1 MVQVTTLRGEVER
14 LNKEVEKLKH
24 LAEQENKTVVDKATS
39 PMEVD
44 QNLNGLGGRLA
55 QREAAK
61 ENFEGSK
68 NEQGNAMQR
77 EVAVDGRDELYTE
90 GPGELVVDEE
100 ISVEV
105 SSDDEDNQTDGDKP
119 QPRTEKQNSEIP
131 KRKDLWLVG
140 KKNSSASKCSP
151 KKKPAKH
158 GVVVTTVKRAAEK
171 MGKHEGKVKL
181 VMRKGD
187 LESKVISEEIQDQQ
201 AAKARG
207 EDNVCGHNAVSRM
220 AQRQLASV
228 RGKVKGCP

>member
-44 QNLNGLGGRLA
+44 RNLNGLGGRLA
-55 QREAAK
+55 QRESAK
-61 ENFEGSK
+61 ENFEVSK
-68 NEQGNAMQR
+68 KEQGNAMQR
-77 EVAVDGRDELYTE
+77 EMAVAGRDELYTE

-105 SSDDEDNQTDGDKP
+105 SSDDEANQTDGDKP
-119 QPRTEKQNSEIP
+119 QLRTEKQNSDIS

-140 KKNSSASKCSP
+140 KKNPASKCSP

-158 GVVVTTVKRAAEK
+158 GAVVTTVKRAAEK

-187 LESKVISEEIQDQQ
+187 LESKVISEGIQDQQ

-207 EDNVCGHNAVSRM
+207 EDNVRGDNAVSRM

>member
-44 QNLNGLGGRLA
+44 RNLNGLGGRLA

-61 ENFEGSK
+61 GNFEVSK
-68 NEQGNAMQR
+68 KEQGNAMQR
-77 EVAVDGRDELYTE
+77 EMAVDGRDELYTE

-105 SSDDEDNQTDGDKP
+105 SSDDEANQTDGDKP
-119 QPRTEKQNSEIP
+119 QLRTEKQNSDIS

-140 KKNSSASKCSP
+140 KKNPASKCSP

-158 GVVVTTVKRAAEK
+158 GAVVTTVKRAAEK

-181 VMRKGD
+181 DMGKGD
-187 LESKVISEEIQDQQ
+187 LECKVISKGIQDQQ

-207 EDNVCGHNAVSRM
+207 EDHVCGHNAVSRM

-228 RGKVKGCP
+228 RGKVKRCP

>member
-24 LAEQENKTVVDKATS
+24 LAEQKNKTVVDKATS

-44 QNLNGLGGRLA
+44 RNLNGLGGRLA

-61 ENFEGSK
+61 ENFEVSK
-68 NEQGNAMQR
+68 KEQGNAMQR
-77 EVAVDGRDELYTE
+77 EMAVAGRDELYTE

-105 SSDDEDNQTDGDKP
+105 SSDDEANQTDGDKP
-119 QPRTEKQNSEIP
+119 QLRTEKQNSDIS

-140 KKNSSASKCSP
+140 KKNPASKCSP

-158 GVVVTTVKRAAEK
+158 GAVVTTVKREAEK

-181 VMRKGD
+181 VMRKGG
-187 LESKVISEEIQDQQ
+187 LETKVIPEGIQGQQ
-201 AAKARG
+201 VAKARG
-207 EDNVCGHNAVSRM
+207 EDHVCGHNAVSRM

-228 RGKVKGCP
+228 RGKVKRCP